1 MMKRGILK
9 KSRVIRM
16 DKKKIERIN
25 ELAKLAKQRELS
37 PEEKDEQYKL
47 RQEYIKAYR
56 ENLRQQLHSI
66 KVIDQHGN
74 DVTPKKLKE
83 SKRKSNLH

>member
-1 MMKRGILK
+1 MKLGILK
-9 KSRVIRM
+9 KSKVIRM